1 MAIYEFDCA
10 ACGERFEVTRP
21 MSEHDRL
28 KQTPPACPKC
38 GAVDTHERVPLVST
52 KIPSG

>member
-10 ACGERFEVTRP
+10 ACGERFEVSRP

-28 KQTPPACPKC
+28 KEQPPSCPTC
-38 GAVDTHERVPLVST
+38 GAPGAHERVPLVST
-52 KIPSG
+52 KAPSG

>member
-21 MSEHDRL
+21 MSEHEQL
-28 KQTPPACPKC
+28 KQQLPSCPKC
-38 GAVDTHERVPLVST
+38 GAANTHERVPLVST
-52 KIPSG
+52 KPPSG

>member
-10 ACGERFEVTRP
+10 TCGERFEVNRP

-28 KQTPPACPKC
+28 KQTPPSCPKC
-38 GAVDTHERVPLVST
+38 GAADTHERVPLVST
-52 KIPSG
+52 KTPSG